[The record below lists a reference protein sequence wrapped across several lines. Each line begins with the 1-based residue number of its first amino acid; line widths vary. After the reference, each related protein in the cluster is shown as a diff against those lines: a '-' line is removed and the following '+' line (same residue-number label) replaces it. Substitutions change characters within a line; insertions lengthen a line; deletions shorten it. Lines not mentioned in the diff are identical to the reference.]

1 VNAKQII
8 TCIIVGFICLV
19 IGAVISGLGIYF
31 YTEKRIEKLNNIIN
45 ETNEHFNETQKR
57 LSDSIRT
64 NNELRKQIE
73 DSLIDTGKL
82 KSITITSQSGIDDI
96 ITINNEIRKYIEGVI
111 SSK

>member
-1 VNAKQII
+1 MNAKQII
-8 TCIIVGFICLV
+8 TCIITGFICFI
-19 IGAVISGLGIYF
+19 IGAGLCGFGVYK

-45 ETNEHFNETQKR
+45 ETNEHFSNTQKQ
-57 LSDSIRT
+57 LGDSIRT

-73 DSLIDTGKL
+73 DSIVDTGKL

-96 ITINNEIRKYIEGVI
+96 IAINNEIRKYIEGVI

>member
-8 TCIIVGFICLV
+8 TCIITGFICLV
-19 IGAVISGLGIYF
+19 IGATICGFGVYY
-31 YTEKRIEKLNNIIN
+31 YTEKRIEKLNDIISQ
-45 ETNEHFNETQKR
+45 TNVNLTNTKKQ
-57 LSDSIRT
+57 LGDSIRT

-73 DSLIDTGKL
+73 DSIVDTGKL

-96 ITINNEIRKYIEGVI
+96 IAINNEIRKYIEGII